1 MYVTF
6 KNNSTSTTMV
16 VCAENRQ
23 LTIAPG
29 TSAEIFC
36 KSDRIIFEAQTAAI
50 EEFEEKINDIDDN
63 DKDDSLKDRIF
74 TKLFKKAAKKLTSAV
89 LDTSVK
95 YEAKFTDSQSPVVNL
110 FDSEYSVC
118 DGRFA
123 EFWDMVPVGFI
134 FARAECMCGEIR
146 VIDATATNRKNFLK
160 LMRNLLLFVHWGI
173 FLDLFLFIP
182 DYLTIRFLS
191 SHLFVKHLFIR
202 LYKKPVNKRGEILYK
217 KSLQNENTL
226 NESGY
231 LPSIIKVI
239 LLLLI
244 IGGICWW
251 AVSGEAE
258 AAAPENLYTATCF
271 SESHTKIITELSE
284 VRYEKYFLNVT
295 GY

>member
-6 KNNSTSTTMV
+6 KNNSTSETMV
-16 VCAENRQ
+16 VCTENRQ
-23 LTIAPG
+23 LTLSPE

-36 KSDRIIFEAQTAAI
+36 KSDRIIFEVQTAAI
-50 EEFEEKINDIDDN
+50 EEFEEKINDINDN
-63 DKDDSLKDRIF
+63 DKSDSLKDRIF

-89 LDTSVK
+89 LDISVK
-95 YEAKFTDSQSPVVNL
+95 YEAEITDCQSPVVNL

-134 FARAECMCGEIR
+134 FARAECMCGEIK
-146 VIDATATNRKNFLK
+146 VIDTTATNRKSFLR

-182 DYLTIRFLS
+182 EYLTIRFLS

-217 KSLQNENTL
+217 KSLQNENIL
-226 NESGY
+226 NESGC
-231 LPSIIKVI
+231 LPSIIKGL

-258 AAAPENLYTATCF
+258 AVAPENLYTATCF
-271 SESHTKIITELSE
+271 SEN
-284 VRYEKYFLNVT
+284 KYRAV
-295 GY
+295 GGKV